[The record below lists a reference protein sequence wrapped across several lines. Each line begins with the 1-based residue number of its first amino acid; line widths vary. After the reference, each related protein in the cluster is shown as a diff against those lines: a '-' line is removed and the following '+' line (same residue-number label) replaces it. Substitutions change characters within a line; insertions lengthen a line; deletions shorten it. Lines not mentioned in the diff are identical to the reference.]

1 MPDPFISAPEIYYS
15 HPAMRVVSYGYKGVS
30 PMNMLIRNKKCLTV
44 IVTLLSC
51 LYSVAIFAG
60 NGNNG
65 QSKLIYVKATVSGVH
80 EGVGTKKNPYTTLA
94 QVEVNSSPGD
104 IITVV
109 PSLHVLDGGI
119 TLKDGQS
126 LKGTNSKI
134 CNSSPVFHCDLTE
147 PASRITNSPG
157 STTNDGD
164 AVVLANNNTI
174 MWLHIGGIPVDT
186 DIPNPDG
193 PAMPALA
200 EDVPLVPAGMGISG
214 NAIFGDN
221 VTGTNIHHVTIAGA
235 NQDGASDAPG
245 GPKNLVDSIFSDKC
259 DVYGFAGTFSQRG
272 CNNLIAVL
280 ADSPTPK
287 AAIQFIND
295 DIGLAPSVVEQ
306 RIKHTS
312 ITDTT
317 NGVITMISAGSVRA
331 TYLIDHVDIKVY
343 KPQNVNARG
352 TAAVH
357 LDSYQNAESDL
368 VLRNT
373 TIDGN
378 IPGPE
383 GRDGDGIVLRAGH
396 YLGFLVGAPLTKA
409 KVSADIDNV
418 VITDSYGLAVG
429 AEGLEWWISGLADE
443 QIDTAGFLGGP
454 FFGNGGSELNVKMR
468 NTTITGLSSAA
479 VVGFS
484 HFSRI
489 PPGLL
494 DFTPYSTQ
502 NVDLGCLDLS
512 NSPVPN
518 TGSCAEKGFEPSAGH
533 NRIFNNSL
541 KSPYRLEIIRNLF
554 RLEDPTVMTAQG
566 NWYGS
571 AAGLGGECL
580 FSPRRYGPVTLP
592 LPPTELCALF
602 DAHPN
607 DIGPPRQ
614 IDIDVRHHCTQDPA
628 PVSQG
633 GDGSCF

>member
-1 MPDPFISAPEIYYS
+1 
-15 HPAMRVVSYGYKGVS
+15 MRVVSYGYKGVS
-30 PMNMLIRNKKCLTV
+30 PMNMLSRSKKCLPV
-44 IVTLLSC
+44 IATLLSC
-51 LYSVAIFAG
+51 LYSVAVFAD
-60 NGNNG
+60 NDNNG
-65 QSKLIYVKATVSGVH
+65 QSKLIYVKATVSGVP

-109 PSLHVLDGGI
+109 PSLHALDGGI

-126 LKGTNSKI
+126 LKGENSKI

-157 STTNDGD
+157 STTHDGD

-174 MWLHIGGIPVDT
+174 TWLHIGGVPVDT
-186 DIPNPDG
+186 DIPNPDD

-200 EDVPLVPAGMGISG
+200 EGVPLVPTGMGISG

-245 GPKNLVDSIFSDKC
+245 GPKNLVDSIFTTDKC
-259 DVYGFAGTFSQRG
+259 DVFGLGGTFSQRG
-272 CNNLIAVL
+272 CNNIIVINNIRSIG
-280 ADSPTPK
+280 SPTPK

-295 DIGLAPSVVEQ
+295 DIGVGPSVVEQ

-343 KPQNVNARG
+343 KPQNVDARG
-352 TAAVH
+352 TAAIH

-383 GRDGDGIVLRAGH
+383 GRDGDGIVVRAGH
-396 YLGFLVGAPLTKA
+396 FLGFLAGVPLTKA
-409 KVSADIDNV
+409 RVSADIDNV

-443 QIDTAGFLGGP
+443 QIDTAGFFGGP

-468 NTTITGLSSAA
+468 NTTITGLGSSA

-484 HFSRI
+484 HFSPF

-494 DFTPYSTQ
+494 EFTPYSAQ

-512 NSPVPN
+512 DSPVPN

-541 KSPYRLEIIRNLF
+541 KDLHRIEIARLMF
-554 RLEDPTVMTAQG
+554 GLEDPTVMTAQG

-580 FSPRRYGPVTLP
+580 FSGLNLGPITLP
-592 LPPTELCALF
+592 LPPTEICTLL

-607 DIGPPRQ
+607 DIGPPRLV
-614 IDIDVRHHCTQDPA
+614 DIDVRHHCTQDPA